1 MCISTKCDRLYG
13 EEEWEREWK
22 RTTKKKEKKEEEKLF
37 LCAVINH
44 TCMYGSKHVEES
56 SKWYNNST

>member
-13 EEEWEREWK
+13 EEWEERVKEDD
-22 RTTKKKEKKEEEKLF
+22 EKKRKEEEEKLF
-37 LCAVINH
+37 LCAAINQ

>member
-1 MCISTKCDRLYG
+1 M
-13 EEEWEREWK
+13 ERRNGKESG
-22 RTTKKKEKKEEEKLF
+22 RGRRKKKEKKEEEKLF